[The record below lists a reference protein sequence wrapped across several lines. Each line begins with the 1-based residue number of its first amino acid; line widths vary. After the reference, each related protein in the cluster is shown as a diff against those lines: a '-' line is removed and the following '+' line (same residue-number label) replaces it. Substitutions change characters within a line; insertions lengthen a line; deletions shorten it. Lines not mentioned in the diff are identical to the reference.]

1 MFVIDASVTMAWCFA
16 DEATPG
22 AESVLDHFSEDEA
35 VVPAIWPLE
44 IANVLL
50 VAQRRKRLTEA
61 QASRFLD
68 LLQQLPIHVVGT
80 PTDLADVVAAGR
92 HHELSSYDAA
102 YLVLAERTGA
112 PLATLDRRLAEA
124 ATLAGVRLLVS
135 E

>member
-68 LLQQLPIHVVGT
+68 LLQQLPIHVVDA
-80 PTDLADVVAAGR
+80 PTDLAGVVAAGR

-102 YLVLAERTGA
+102 YLVLAEHTGA
-112 PLATLDRRLAEA
+112 PLATLDRRLADA
-124 ATLAGVRLLVS
+124 ATRAGVRLLVS
-135 E
+135 G

>member
-1 MFVIDASVTMAWCFA
+1 MFVIDASVTLAWCFA

-61 QASRFLD
+61 QASRFSD
-68 LLQQLPIHVVGT
+68 LLQQLPIHVVDA

-112 PLATLDRRLAEA
+112 PLATLDHRLADA
-124 ATLAGVRLLVS
+124 ATRAGVRLLIS
-135 E
+135 G

>member
-16 DEATPG
+16 DEATAG
-22 AESVLDHFSEDEA
+22 TESVLDQFRQDEA

-44 IANVLL
+44 IANVML
-50 VAQRRKRLTEA
+50 VAERRQRLTEA

-68 LLQQLPIHVVGT
+68 LLQQLPIHVVDA
-80 PTDLADVVAAGR
+80 PTDVASVVAAGR
-92 HHELSSYDAA
+92 RHELSAYDAY

-124 ATLAGVRLLVS
+124 ATRAGVRLLVPV
-135 E
+135 